1 MKYYFMLTIV
11 MVIIYKLIIEYM
23 VIAYLKKYHI
33 EDRLLKI
40 SVKKKIWN
48 IGRLAMGK
56 DYWLI
61 RCCYPMII
69 EKKKLFCIF
78 RNNLRIESILILTL
92 LFLFLFISVVLGI
105 VGMIK
110 IVQVK

>member
-1 MKYYFMLTIV
+1 
-11 MVIIYKLIIEYM
+11 M

-48 IGRLAMGK
+48 IWRLAMGK

-61 RCCYPMII
+61 RCCYPMIF
-69 EKKKLFCIF
+69 EKKTLFCIF
-78 RNNLRIESILILTL
+78 RNNLRYPQRLPRYYHGLSWA
-92 LFLFLFISVVLGI
+92 
-105 VGMIK
+105 IK
-110 IVQVK
+110 TWWVSE